1 MRFKENSLADITC
14 FSRTVQR
21 GIRESGNEFS
31 CKTHFLYVIR
41 TKKYGSSQVGFFEQI
56 FLLLVVENQTL
67 NL

>member
-1 MRFKENSLADITC
+1 MSQVMNFLVKHI
-14 FSRTVQR
+14 
-21 GIRESGNEFS
+21 S
-31 CKTHFLYVIR
+31 CMLW